1 MNPVKNQ
8 ITLIGFAAAYAPVI
22 FDLCHDIYGSTDFHI
37 FKNMEVSSDIVIRHE
52 KPEYKLRFYEPGT
65 DDKMIK
71 NHILFGV
78 TGPYAKRKVF
88 NYFKGRKGLEPGQL
102 ENLIHS
108 SAVIAPTVSFSHGI
122 IVEPAVVI
130 SAQSSIAFGATLKRS
145 ISIGHH
151 CDIREYV
158 EINPG
163 VIVSGRVTIRSG
175 AVIGS
180 GAILRNGI
188 KVGKNSVIG
197 MGSVVT
203 KDVPDNVIAYGNP
216 CKVIREKKKRKS

>member
-1 MNPVKNQ
+1 MKSKKNQ

-22 FDLCHDIYGSTDFHI
+22 FDLCHDVHGSSDFHI
-37 FKNMEVSSDIVIRHE
+37 YKNIEVPSDLVIRHAN
-52 KPEYKLRFYEPGT
+52 PEYNLRFYGPGT
-65 DDKMIK
+65 DEKMIK
-71 NHILFGV
+71 SHILFGV

-88 NYFKGRKGLEPGQL
+88 DYFRDRKRLESDQL
-102 ENLIHS
+102 ENLVHS
-108 SAVIAPTVSFSHGI
+108 SAVIAPSVFLSHGV

-130 SAQSSIAFGATLKRS
+130 SAQSSIAFGVTLKRS
-145 ISIGHH
+145 VSIGHH
-151 CDIREYV
+151 CDIQEYV

-163 VIVSGRVTIRSG
+163 VTVSGRVTIRSG

-203 KDVPDNVIAYGNP
+203 KDVPENVIAYGNP
-216 CKVIREKKKRKS
+216 CKVIREINNQES

>member
-1 MNPVKNQ
+1 MNPVNSQ
-8 ITLIGFAAAYAPVI
+8 ITLIGYAAAYAPVI

-37 FKNMEVSSDIVIRHE
+37 YKNIETSSDIDIRHG
-52 KPEYKLRFYEPGT
+52 KPEYKLRFYEPGADVKT
-65 DDKMIK
+65 IK
-71 NHILFGV
+71 NRILFGV
-78 TGPYAKRKVF
+78 TGPYGKRKVF
-88 NYFKGRKGLEPGQL
+88 NYFRDRKGLKPHQL
-102 ENLIHS
+102 ANLIHS
-108 SAVIAPTVSFSHGI
+108 SAVIAPSVSFSYGI

-130 SAQSSIAFGATLKRS
+130 SAQSSIAFGVTLKRS

-151 CDIREYV
+151 CDIGEYV

-163 VIVSGRVTIRSG
+163 VTVSGRVTISSG
-175 AVIGS
+175 ALIGS

-216 CKVIREKKKRKS
+216 CKVIRDKKNRES